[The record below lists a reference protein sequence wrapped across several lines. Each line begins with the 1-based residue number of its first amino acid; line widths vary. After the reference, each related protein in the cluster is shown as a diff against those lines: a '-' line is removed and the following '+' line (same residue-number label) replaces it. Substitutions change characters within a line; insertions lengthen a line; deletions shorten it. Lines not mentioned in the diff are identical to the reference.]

1 MTSNFYTKGVNR
13 ANILGGPARIIV
25 AKRSL
30 TTYPEKISDVL
41 DLSTYDPAT
50 NWHDVGHTSE
60 PFEISDGFDTTD
72 WISQQLGR
80 INVQVGNWNR
90 TISFTAMEMDNDWAM
105 DLAHEAYGRTTNSE
119 GDELIYFWDQSSVTE
134 WRVAALYKDE
144 QGADG
149 SNIIMDVFPC
159 CKRSGADSTTAWD
172 RENPQTAPVEMVPFP
187 DEDVPNSANWYR
199 IRQQ

>member
-1 MTSNFYTKGVNR
+1 MESDFYTKGVSR
-13 ANILGGPARIIV
+13 ANVLGGPARVIIS
-25 AKRSL
+25 KRSL

-41 DLSTYDPAT
+41 DLTTYEPAA

-105 DLAHEAYGRTTNSE
+105 DLAHEAYGRTVNGD
-119 GDELIYFWDQSSVTE
+119 GDEVIYFRDQSNVTE
-134 WRVAALYKDE
+134 WRVAALFKDE
-144 QGADG
+144 QGVAG
-149 SNIIMDVFPC
+149 KNIVMDVFPC

-172 RENPQTAPVEMVPFP
+172 RDNPQTATIEMVPFP
-187 DEDVPNSANWYR
+187 DESVPNSANWYR